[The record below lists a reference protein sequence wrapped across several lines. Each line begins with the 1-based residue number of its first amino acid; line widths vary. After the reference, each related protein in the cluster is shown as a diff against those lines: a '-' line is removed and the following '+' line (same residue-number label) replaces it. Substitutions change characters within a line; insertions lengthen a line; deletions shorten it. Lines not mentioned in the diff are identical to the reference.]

1 MIGLV
6 FCPIRARFFCMRSLR
21 RIRGWFLRRVRLN
34 SPLGSYPSGSRNIA
48 YIDLPSG
55 CQSKFQAYVGTM
67 NMSCMNVVLI
77 PMNGPTRGAATKSI
91 HAKISQNRFAWT
103 SLVFWSIFM
112 AVCRAIFAEEA
123 AIVGKVKVIRIRSFM
138 KIIGIIR
145 IQVKLHLW
153 SGPRR
158 FPSQPRI
165 LPKFW
170 WLLQTTCRLG

>member
-1 MIGLV
+1 
-6 FCPIRARFFCMRSLR
+6 
-21 RIRGWFLRRVRLN
+21 
-34 SPLGSYPSGSRNIA
+34 
-48 YIDLPSG
+48 
-55 CQSKFQAYVGTM
+55 
-67 NMSCMNVVLI
+67 MSCTNVVLI
-77 PMNGPTRGAATKSI
+77 PMKSPTRGTATKNI
-91 HAKISQNRFAWT
+91 YAKISQNRFAWT
-103 SLVFWSIFM
+103 SSVFRSILM

-158 FPSQPRI
+158 FLSHDMI

-170 WLLQTTCRLG
+170 RLLQTTCQLE